1 MPQTDNNRR
10 KPAAALA
17 LLPLLA
23 SLLLVACGSSSK
35 SGSSGSAATSPPA
48 PASKTTTGSGK
59 PSGSST
65 AALRACLRK
74 HGVILPPSSTP
85 AAGLQVPKG
94 VTGSQFDSALKQCSG
109 GNPAPKTKTAGVS
122 KFAACMRKLG
132 ATGRNPTS
140 PQFTAAYKQCLRKEI
155 RGVGGPNLL
164 KEAKK
169 RFKAKQELK
178 AK

>member
-17 LLPLLA
+17 LALLA

-35 SGSSGSAATSPPA
+35 SSSGSSAATSPPP

-59 PSGSST
+59 PSGTST

-74 HGVILPPSSTP
+74 HGVILPPGSSP
-85 AAGLQVPKG
+85 ATGLQVPKG
-94 VTGSQFDSALKQCSG
+94 VTASQFDSALKECSAG
-109 GNPAPKTKTAGVS
+109 TPAPKTKSAGVS

-155 RGVGGPNLL
+155 RGVGGPNVLR
-164 KEAKK
+164 EAKK